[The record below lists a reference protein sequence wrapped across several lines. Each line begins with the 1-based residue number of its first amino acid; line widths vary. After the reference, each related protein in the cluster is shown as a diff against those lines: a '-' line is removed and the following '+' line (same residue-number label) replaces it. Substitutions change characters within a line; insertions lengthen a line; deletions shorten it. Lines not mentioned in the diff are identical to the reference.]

1 MLALP
6 WVRRTFERLHAVF
19 AVFKTFF
26 FASRSFGN
34 NLALSSGSRAGR
46 RHCSLPLDMRWK
58 ERCDAEVGT
67 DDEWAARFK
76 AHLQARS
83 ESAAGLIDAS
93 ETVTSYPDEDVERL
107 AKLRRR
113 AIDACRSPFLK
124 AKALQRFADG
134 WFTSPCASLLVT
146 PRAAITERVHC
157 ARLGKSVQLT
167 TLSSHPPPCS
177 RPKPRQQISS

>member
-1 MLALP
+1 MGTQYI
-6 WVRRTFERLHAVF
+6 RRQAYEYEYLRL
-19 AVFKTFF
+19 KTFF
-26 FASRSFGN
+26 CAVRLGQP
-34 NLALSSGSRAGR
+34 GSRPAAATAR
-46 RHCSLPLDMRWK
+46 SLPLDMRWK

-76 AHLQARS
+76 AHIQARS